1 MSRARWTTRALG
13 TALATLTLAS
23 GALLVVP
30 TTGAASAGAAT
41 VGAATVRAGSVPTAL
56 RTAEEVE
63 ATPLTVTLTSMSP
76 SEIPRNPEAVITLR
90 GVVSNDS
97 EEDWA
102 DLNVAPFVSSAPITT
117 RSELALA
124 AASAADVAVGERLTD
139 SGTYAAIDDL
149 SPGGSARFRLRVPV
163 SSLRISGDP
172 GVYWIGVHA
181 LGTNEQGRDLVADG
195 RARTFIPLL
204 TATQARQRSVPVSV
218 VLPLRARARRAADG
232 SLNGPGRWAGLTGP
246 EGRLTRLVEFGE
258 SAGSTPV
265 SWVVDPAVLDAL
277 DDYSRGNQP
286 LSFGPGRASRR
297 PADVSEKDTQQGE
310 SQSEETDPESP
321 TQEPTPTASPEPA
334 LGTPS
339 QAERDGAR
347 RVLDSFVTMARTSP
361 YPLLSLGYADPDV
374 AALARMR
381 PSLVARATALSKSRL
396 ESRDLTGTPTVAPPN
411 GYFDPALLE
420 AVASDSLLLLSDQ
433 GRLQDPTLSRL
444 PSGQDLVFGDSR
456 ASAGGPAPARAR
468 DPLALRQRILSEAA
482 LEASKG
488 AAPVRPI
495 VVRIPSGW
503 NPGATWRLANFF
515 GGLERPWV
523 RMAPVPRGAT
533 TTFDGELGYGRQIS
547 QEIGSANV
555 AATRTLVK
563 TSTVVGTLLAND
575 NQVSELLTGAAL
587 QASAYSA
594 FARPRLAAAQ
604 VLALDATVRSQLDR
618 VRVIGSDLITLSG
631 GSGSLTVTLVNG
643 LKQPITVGLRA
654 RTGDPEVRV
663 ADTAPVKMGPGQRTT
678 LRLQVT
684 SRPGI
689 HRVTVYPVTT
699 GSDAAG
705 QPFTFSLRTSQVGEL
720 IWYII
725 AAGAS
730 LLVVMILR
738 RILLRI
744 RSHRWR
750 QDEAT

>member
-1 MSRARWTTRALG
+1 M
-13 TALATLTLAS
+13 LAS

-30 TTGAASAGAAT
+30 ANGTPSVGPASLRPELVSTARLPTAP
-41 VGAATVRAGSVPTAL
+41 VGAGSVPTAL
-56 RTAEEVE
+56 RTAEEDE
-63 ATPLTVTLTSMSP
+63 STPLSVSLTSMSP
-76 SEIPRNPEAVITLR
+76 SEIPRDPQAVITLR
-90 GVVSNDS
+90 GVVTNDS
-97 EEDWA
+97 EEEWA
-102 DLNVAPFVSSAPITT
+102 DLNVAPFVSAAPITT

-124 AASAADVAVGERLTD
+124 AASATDVAVGERLTD
-139 SGTYAAIDDL
+139 SGTYAAIEDL
-149 SPGGSARFRLRVPV
+149 SPQRSVRFRLRVPV

-181 LGTNEQGRDLVADG
+181 LGTNSEGRDLVADG
-195 RARTFIPLL
+195 RARTFIPLV

-258 SAGSTPV
+258 SAGSTPL

-277 DDYSRGNQP
+277 DDYSRGNPP
-286 LSFGPGRASRR
+286 LSFGTARASRR
-297 PADVSEKDTQQGE
+297 PADGSEEDNEQGE
-310 SQSEETDPESP
+310 TPAEETEDESP
-321 TQEPTPTASPEPA
+321 SQEPSPSASPEPA
-334 LGTPS
+334 PGTPS

-347 RVLDSFVTMARTSP
+347 RVLDTFVSMARSSP

-374 AALARMR
+374 AALARLR
-381 PSLVARATALSKSRL
+381 PSLVARAKALSESRL
-396 ESRDLTGTPTVAPPN
+396 ESRDLTGTPTVAPPS

-420 AVASDSLLLLSDQ
+420 AVDLDSLLLLSDQ
-433 GRLQDPTLSRL
+433 GRLQYPTLSRL
-444 PSGQDLVFGDSR
+444 PSGQELVFGDAR
-456 ASAGGPAPARAR
+456 ASAGGPAPTRAR
-468 DPLALRQRILSEAA
+468 DPLGLRQRILAEAA

-488 AAPVRPI
+488 GAPVRPI
-495 VVRIPSGW
+495 VVRIPPGW
-503 NPGATWRLANFF
+503 NPGASWRLANFF
-515 GGLERPWV
+515 GGLERSWV
-523 RMAPVPRGAT
+523 RMSPVPRGAT
-533 TTFDGELGYGRQIS
+533 TTFDGELSYARQVS
-547 QEIGSANV
+547 REIGSANV
-555 AATRTLVK
+555 AATRTLAR

-575 NQVSELLTGAAL
+575 NRVSERLTGAAL

-604 VLALDATVRSQLDR
+604 VLALDATVRGQLDR
-618 VRVIGSDLITLSG
+618 VRVTGSDLITLSG

-654 RTGDPEVRV
+654 RTGDPEVRI

-678 LRLQVT
+678 LRLQVA
-684 SRPGI
+684 SRAGI
-689 HRVTVYPVTT
+689 HQVTVYPVTT
-699 GSDAAG
+699 GGDGAG

-744 RSHRWR
+744 RDHRWR